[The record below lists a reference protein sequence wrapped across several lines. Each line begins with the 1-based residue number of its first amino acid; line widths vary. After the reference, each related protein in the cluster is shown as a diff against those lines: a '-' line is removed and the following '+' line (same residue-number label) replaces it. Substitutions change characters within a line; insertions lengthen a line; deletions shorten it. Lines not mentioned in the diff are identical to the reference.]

1 MRTTVDIPEALHKRL
16 KKKATE
22 EGTTIRELLLRGVEI
37 AIENR
42 PTAHRK
48 LKLPLIRSKNPG
60 SLHLTNKQ
68 INDILFP

>member
-16 KKKATE
+16 KKRAADEK
-22 EGTTIRELLLRGVEI
+22 TTIRELLLRGVEI
-37 AIENR
+37 AVEDR
-42 PTAHRK
+42 PIARRK
-48 LKLPLIRSKNPG
+48 LKLPLLRSKNPG